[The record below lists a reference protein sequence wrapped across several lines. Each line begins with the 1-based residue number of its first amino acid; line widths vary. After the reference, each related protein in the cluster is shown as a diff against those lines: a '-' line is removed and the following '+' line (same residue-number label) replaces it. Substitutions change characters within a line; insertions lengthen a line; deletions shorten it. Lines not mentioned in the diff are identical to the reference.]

1 MLQIAATVAGL
12 ILATYLLARLVKYL
26 MNTEEPSSLAAWG
39 YVFAISSALL
49 FTVWMNIALQTWYYH
64 A

>member
-1 MLQIAATVAGL
+1 MLQIAATTAGL

-26 MNTEEPSSLAAWG
+26 MNTEEPSRLVAWG
-39 YVFAISSALL
+39 YVFAIGSATL
-49 FTVWMNIALQTWYYH
+49 FTVWMNIALQTWCYH